1 MEDAK
6 SESVLEYRMEQVEK
20 KLDQV
25 ERKLDKV
32 TDLLLQTAEQE
43 QRIKTLESAIN
54 EIKDSNKKNIDRW
67 LSPLISA
74 LVSGIV
80 AFIFVINQVHK
91 TRTFFIFNKVTHRN
105 TVLEIIHKQ
114 DVLLY
119 KVCIFKVS

>member
-20 KLDQV
+20 KHDQV

-54 EIKDSNKKNIDRW
+54 EIKDSTKKNIDRW

-74 LVSGIV
+74 IVSGIV
-80 AFIFVINQVHK
+80 AFIFV
-91 TRTFFIFNKVTHRN
+91 KVG
-105 TVLEIIHKQ
+105 LK
-114 DVLLY
+114 
-119 KVCIFKVS
+119 

>member
-1 MEDAK
+1 MEDK
-6 SESVLEYRMEQVEK
+6 KCESVLEYRMEQVEK

-43 QRIKTLESAIN
+43 HRIKTLEQTMN

-74 LVSGIV
+74 IISGLV
-80 AFIFVINQVHK
+80 AFIFI
-91 TRTFFIFNKVTHRN
+91 KVG
-105 TVLEIIHKQ
+105 LK
-114 DVLLY
+114 
-119 KVCIFKVS
+119 

>member
-1 MEDAK
+1 MDDKEK
-6 SESVLEYRMEQVEK
+6 CESVLEYRMEQVEK

-43 QRIKTLESAIN
+43 QRIKTLETAIN

-74 LVSGIV
+74 IISGIV
-80 AFIFVINQVHK
+80 AFIFV
-91 TRTFFIFNKVTHRN
+91 KVG
-105 TVLEIIHKQ
+105 
-114 DVLLY
+114 
-119 KVCIFKVS
+119 FK

>member
-1 MEDAK
+1 MDDKEQC
-6 SESVLEYRMEQVEK
+6 ESVLEYRMEQVEK

-43 QRIKTLESAIN
+43 QRIKTLETAIN

-74 LVSGIV
+74 IISGIV
-80 AFIFVINQVHK
+80 AFIFV
-91 TRTFFIFNKVTHRN
+91 KVG
-105 TVLEIIHKQ
+105 LK
-114 DVLLY
+114 
-119 KVCIFKVS
+119 

>member
-1 MEDAK
+1 MEEDEK
-6 SESVLEYRMEQVEK
+6 CESILEYRMKQVEK

-43 QRIKTLESAIN
+43 QRIKTLEAAIK

-74 LVSGIV
+74 LVSGLV
-80 AFIFVINQVHK
+80 AFILI
-91 TRTFFIFNKVTHRN
+91 KVG
-105 TVLEIIHKQ
+105 LK
-114 DVLLY
+114 
-119 KVCIFKVS
+119 

>member
-43 QRIKTLESAIN
+43 QRIKALEQAIK
-54 EIKDSNKKNIDRW
+54 EMKDSNRKNIDRW

-74 LVSGIV
+74 VVSGLV
-80 AFIFVINQVHK
+80 AF
-91 TRTFFIFNKVTHRN
+91 
-105 TVLEIIHKQ
+105 
-114 DVLLY
+114 VLL
-119 KVCIFKVS
+119 KVGLK

>member
-1 MEDAK
+1 MENAK

-43 QRIKTLESAIN
+43 QRIKALEQAIK
-54 EIKDSNKKNIDRW
+54 EMKDSNRKNIDRW

-74 LVSGIV
+74 VVSGLV
-80 AFIFVINQVHK
+80 AF
-91 TRTFFIFNKVTHRN
+91 
-105 TVLEIIHKQ
+105 
-114 DVLLY
+114 VLL
-119 KVCIFKVS
+119 KVGLK

>member
-1 MEDAK
+1 MEDQEK
-6 SESVLEYRMEQVEK
+6 YESVLEYRMEQVEK

-43 QRIKTLESAIN
+43 QRIKTLETAIN

-74 LVSGIV
+74 IISGLV
-80 AFIFVINQVHK
+80 AFIFI
-91 TRTFFIFNKVTHRN
+91 KVG
-105 TVLEIIHKQ
+105 LK
-114 DVLLY
+114 
-119 KVCIFKVS
+119 